1 MFSRAR
7 TAFDDLADGSESSD
21 PEGFSVLSQV
31 RSSVPGYVEVMESF
45 ISRNPHSVH
54 VPQIRWHHA
63 LNLFENHEYDAA
75 GEVLGNIRN
84 KDLYKSQR
92 LEYLFIKAYCDLEN
106 RDLESAKSNFAK
118 VEKSSSPDYAAPS
131 RYALGYINYVQ
142 KDFPEAIRW
151 FEMSRKDGRFAQPS
165 CYYIMESHFMLG
177 NHKYVTDN
185 ADSMYEAVSDE
196 RKPHLA
202 RIISE
207 SWLVS
212 GDADNARRYLDLNT
226 QGGQQKTRADW
237 FFQGS
242 VLYAVEDYKGAIESY
257 SMMGERRDSIG
268 QVADYHMGYSYI
280 QTKNKVAAM
289 AAFRNASS
297 LSYDANISED
307 AFFNW
312 AKLAFDL
319 NSDTSVFQDYLER
332 YPSLRRNDR
341 INSYIA
347 VAALHDRD
355 YESAI
360 NAYDKIDDLDEDMRI
375 NYLKANYLRA
385 NQLISS
391 GSYRKAIPCLK
402 VASYYSEK
410 GSRLNQLTRFW
421 LAESYYRND
430 QYREAREIFTD
441 LYNTS
446 ALYGRAES
454 YQISYNIAY
463 CYFKENNYATAA
475 KWFTEYLG
483 EESVKYRKD
492 AMERRAD
499 CHFIR
504 ADYASAAAAYDN
516 VLKNYYNVND
526 IYPYYQ
532 AALSHGLAQNPDRK
546 IELLS
551 GVLKASPSAKFY
563 PEALFELGRTYAVRE
578 DDEKAFMCFNRLA
591 QTVKDTTFVAQAY
604 IEMGSIS
611 RNQSQFN
618 DALKYYK
625 TVVEKMP
632 MSGYAEDALAAIE
645 SIYQTKDEPEEY
657 IAYIETIGKGATK
670 TADEKEDMIFGS
682 AERIFLAENHDR
694 ALVSLQSY
702 KEKYPDGRYVYK
714 ADFYM
719 AESYKKL
726 GKLEQACDSYR
737 KVIDGGSG
745 YAEDALAAIESIY
758 QTKDEPEEYIAYI
771 ETIGKGA
778 TKTADEKEDMIFGSA
793 ERIFLAEN
801 HDRALVSLQSYKEKY
816 PDGRYVYK
824 ADFYMAES
832 YKKLGKLEQACDSY
846 RKVID
851 GGEGSFVELS
861 MLNFSDISYRLE
873 KWDDAYGGYSSLFS
887 SALLE
892 NNKFVAMTGMMRS
905 AYRGHEWAK
914 AIENADHLLY
924 DSRSDGRLK
933 MEADYIKA
941 KSFLATSRREE
952 AFAILARLAK
962 DVSDPYGAEAAY
974 MLIQDCY
981 DRGAFE
987 DVETK
992 VYAFADAGSDQ
1003 VYWLAKSFIVL
1014 GDSFAEREEFEQAK
1028 ATFESVRDGYEP
1040 GGADDDVI
1048 NDVEMRLERMES
1060 IMSEQN

>member
-1 MFSRAR
+1 MRFLSLAISAMLLISANVCRVSAQNTIGHQELRDAVRLYDNSMFSRSR
-7 TAFDDLADGSESSD
+7 TVMDDISERTMSSD

-31 RSSVPGYVEVMESF
+31 RSGDSGYERVMESF
-45 ISRNPHSVH
+45 ISRYPHSVH

-63 LNLFENHEYDAA
+63 MNLFNSQDYKAA
-75 GEVLGNIRN
+75 GEVLGKINRRS
-84 KDLYKSQR
+84 LRKSQR
-92 LEYLFIKAYCDLEN
+92 LEYLFLKAYCDLEN
-106 RDLESAKSNFAK
+106 RDLESAKANFSE
-118 VEKSSSPDYAAPS
+118 VEKTESSDYNMPS

-142 KDFPEAIRW
+142 RDFDEAIKW
-151 FEMSRKDGRFAQPS
+151 FELSRKDSRFAQMS
-165 CYYIMESHFMLG
+165 SYYIMESRFMLG
-177 NHKYVTDN
+177 DHGYVTEH
-185 ADSMYEAVSDE
+185 ADSMYNAVSDE

-207 SWLVS
+207 SWLVT
-212 GDADNARRYLDLNT
+212 GDADNARRYLELNS
-226 QGGQQKTRADW
+226 QGGGQPKSRTDW

-242 VLYAVEDYKGAIESY
+242 VLYATEDYKGAIDAY

-268 QVADYHMGYSYI
+268 QIADYHMGYSYI

-289 AAFRNASS
+289 AAFKDASS
-297 LSYDANISED
+297 SSYDRNISED

-319 NSDTSVFQDYLER
+319 NSDTSVFQDYLDR
-332 YPSLRRNDR
+332 YSSRQKGDR

-355 YESAI
+355 YETAI
-360 NAYDKIDDLDEDMRI
+360 DAYDKIDDLDDDMRT

-385 NQLISS
+385 NQLISN

-402 VASYYSEK
+402 VAAFYTEK

-430 QYREAREIFTD
+430 QYKEAREIFTD

-454 YQISYNIAY
+454 YQISYSIAY
-463 CYFKENNYATAA
+463 CYFKENNYPAAA

-483 EESVKYRKD
+483 ESSVKYRKD

-504 ADYASAAAAYDN
+504 ADYASAASAYDQ
-516 VLKNYYNVND
+516 VLRDYYNVND

-532 AALSHGLAQNPDRK
+532 AALAHGLNSNPSKK

-551 GVLKASPSAKFY
+551 RVMDASPSAKFY

-578 DDEKAFMCFNRLA
+578 EDDNAFMCFNKLA

-618 DALKYYK
+618 DALGYYK

-682 AERIFLAENHDR
+682 AERVFLAENYDR

-702 KEKYPDGRYVYK
+702 LDKYPDGRYGYK

-719 AESYKKL
+719 AESYK
-726 GKLEQACDSYR
+726 
-737 KVIDGGSG
+737 
-745 YAEDALAAIESIY
+745 
-758 QTKDEPEEYIAYI
+758 
-771 ETIGKGA
+771 
-778 TKTADEKEDMIFGSA
+778 
-793 ERIFLAEN
+793 N
-801 HDRALVSLQSYKEKY
+801 
-816 PDGRYVYK
+816 
-824 ADFYMAES
+824 
-832 YKKLGKLEQACDSY
+832 LGKLEQACDSY

-861 MLNFSDISYRLE
+861 MLNFSNISYKLE

-887 SALLE
+887 SALLD

-905 AYRGHEWAK
+905 AYRGHDWAK
-914 AIENADHLLY
+914 ALESAEHLLH
-924 DSRSDGRLK
+924 DTRSDSKLK
-933 MEADYIKA
+933 AEADYIKA
-941 KSFLATSRREE
+941 KSYLATSRRTE
-952 AFAILARLAK
+952 AFKVLADLSK
-962 DVSDPYGAEAAY
+962 DVSGPYGAEAAY
-974 MLIQDCY
+974 MVIQDSY

-987 DVETK
+987 EVETK

-1040 GGADDDVI
+1040 SAPDDDVI
-1048 NDVEMRLERMES
+1048 DDVTMRLKKMES
-1060 IMSEQN
+1060 IISQQEQN

>member
-1 MFSRAR
+1 MRILSLLLSALLLMSFDGPQKMRDAVRLYDNSMFGRSR
-7 TAFDDLADGSESSD
+7 TAFDDIAETSESSD

-31 RSSVPGYVEVMESF
+31 RSSAPGYEVAMESF
-45 ISRNPHSVH
+45 VRRNPHSVH
-54 VPQIRWHHA
+54 VPLIWWHHA
-63 LNLFENHEYDAA
+63 MNLFEIHDFKGA
-75 GEVLGNIRN
+75 GEALENIDVR
-84 KDLYKSQR
+84 DLQKSQR

-106 RDLESAKSNFAK
+106 RDLESASSNFAK
-118 VEKSSSPDYAAPS
+118 VEKSSSQDYAAPS
-131 RYALGYINYVQ
+131 RYALGYISYVQ
-142 KDFPEAIRW
+142 RDFAKAIEW
-151 FEMSRKDGRFAQPS
+151 FEMSRKDSRFAQPS

-177 NHKYVTDN
+177 DHEYVTAN
-185 ADSMYEAVSDE
+185 ADSMYVAVSEE

-212 GDADNARRYLDLNT
+212 GDADNARRYLDLNARA
-226 QGGQQKTRADW
+226 GGQPKSRKDW

-242 VLYAVEDYKGAIESY
+242 VLYAVEDYKGAVDAY

-280 QTKNKVAAM
+280 RMKNKVAAM
-289 AAFRNASS
+289 EAFKEASS
-297 LSYDANISED
+297 LDYDANISED

-332 YPSLRRNDR
+332 YPNLRRNDR

-360 NAYDKIDDLDEDMRI
+360 EAYDKIDDLDDDMRN

-385 NQLISS
+385 NQLISN

-402 VASYYSEK
+402 VASYYAEK

-421 LAESYYRND
+421 LAEAYYRND
-430 QYREAREIFTD
+430 QYKEAREIFTD

-463 CYFKENNYATAA
+463 CYFKESDYAAAA
-475 KWFTEYLG
+475 KWFSEYLG

-504 ADYASAAAAYDN
+504 ADYAAAADAYDS
-516 VLKNYYNVND
+516 VLKSYFNVND

-532 AALSHGLAQNPDRK
+532 AALSHGLAMNPDRK
-546 IELLS
+546 IEILS
-551 GVLKASPSAKFY
+551 RVLDASSSAKFY

-591 QTVKDTTFVAQAY
+591 DTVKDTTFVAQAY

-618 DALKYYK
+618 DALGYYK
-625 TVVEKMP
+625 AVVEKMP

-645 SIYQTKDEPEEY
+645 SVYQTKDEPEEY

-682 AERIFLAENHDR
+682 AERIFLASNHDR

-702 KEKYPDGRYVYK
+702 KDKYPDGRYVYK

-719 AESYKKL
+719 AESYK
-726 GKLEQACDSYR
+726 
-737 KVIDGGSG
+737 
-745 YAEDALAAIESIY
+745 
-758 QTKDEPEEYIAYI
+758 
-771 ETIGKGA
+771 
-778 TKTADEKEDMIFGSA
+778 
-793 ERIFLAEN
+793 N
-801 HDRALVSLQSYKEKY
+801 
-816 PDGRYVYK
+816 
-824 ADFYMAES
+824 
-832 YKKLGKLEQACDSY
+832 LGKLEQACDSY

-861 MLNFSDISYRLE
+861 MLNFSELSYRLE
-873 KWDDAYGGYSSLFS
+873 KWDEAYGGYSSLFS

-905 AYRGHEWAK
+905 AYRGHQWAK
-914 AIENADHLLY
+914 AIESADHLMS
-924 DSRSDGRLK
+924 DSRSDARLK

-941 KSFLATSRREE
+941 KSFLATSRRDE
-952 AFAILARLAK
+952 AFSILTRMAS

-974 MLIQDCY
+974 MVIQDCY

-1014 GDSFAEREEFEQAK
+1014 GDSFAEREEYEQAK

-1040 GGADDDVI
+1040 DRADDDVM
-1048 NDVEMRLERMES
+1048 NDVAMRLEKMES
-1060 IMSEQN
+1060 LMSEQN